1 MRARSLRAV
10 PAFAGLVLTLAA
22 VLAGPRPALQARP
35 GRDMAV
41 AAPES
46 VGVSSE
52 RLKRLDAGMQGLVT
66 EQVMELELAA
76 WSTSAAS
83 DRASP

>member
-1 MRARSLRAV
+1 MKARSLRAV

-66 EQVMELELAA
+66 DGRSQAVDVASRRFSGEVR
-76 WSTSAAS
+76 SA
-83 DRASP
+83 